1 MTTRTDVEVEWN
13 ANPRVAEVD
22 APSTEINMQ
31 DIVDTLRVLEDDF
44 RGMSEKKLINASGKE
59 DLGGGVKV
67 GITVALQNLLLAFA
81 GRTTPAET
89 GTVTTVLPQVNA
101 NTYRFEDTA
110 ADFISAGVQ
119 RGSLLINFAD
129 KSVADVVQVESATVL
144 RTKLLQAG
152 TTDTYTAG
160 DDYKIWNIVQVN
172 AQGGNLVAVDELQA
186 TISPILPTAFTQVI
200 LTSSSSATLQEQEDI
215 QFASF
220 NLGVYVDPASPNS
233 SPTLVYPSGT
243 RRQPAQSMTQALAIA
258 EERGLPNIYLGV
270 GNFTVPI
277 GPDFSR
283 YRFVGESANLTQLDI
298 PAAATV
304 TNCEYQDMYITGTLD
319 NDGLIERCVVGNISL
334 FSGFLYLNGLVGPI
348 TLGNGSQASI
358 LDCFSLVAGG
368 GPGQTP
374 IIDMG
379 GSGQALALRNFNG
392 GITLTNKTGT
402 DACSVDMNSGQVVI
416 DDTCATGGDITLRG
430 TAKWTN
436 RDTYA
441 GTNVKDELVD
451 GEQLVIMRKIMRNRM
466 ETNPTTGE
474 MTIYDDDGVTPLLR
488 GNIYEDVLAAQAY
501 RGRGMERRNRLDT
514 I

>member
-1 MTTRTDVEVEWN
+1 MATRTDVEVEWN
-13 ANPRVAEVD
+13 ASPRVAEVE

-44 RGMSEKKLINASGKE
+44 RGMSEKKLINAAGKE

-110 ADFISAGVQ
+110 ADFIAAGVQ

-152 TTDTYTAG
+152 TTDTFTVG

-200 LTSSSSATLQEQEDI
+200 LTSSSSATLQEQDDI

-220 NLGVYVDPASPNS
+220 NLGVYVDPLDPKS
-233 SPTLVYPSGT
+233 SPTEVYPTGT
-243 RRQPAQSMTQALAIA
+243 RRQPAQTMTQALSIA
-258 EERGLPNIYLGV
+258 LDRGLPNIYLGPRA
-270 GNFTVPI
+270 FTVPI
-277 GPDFSR
+277 GPDFSQI
-283 YRFVGESANLTQLDI
+283 RFVGESPNLSSLDI

-304 TNCEYQDMYITGTLD
+304 NNCEYQDLLVTGSLD
-319 NDGLIERCVVGNISL
+319 LDGIIERCVIGDLDL
-334 FSGFLYLNGLVGPI
+334 FSGFIYLCGLSGTL
-348 TLGNGSQASI
+348 TLGNGAQANI
-358 LDCFSLVAGG
+358 LDSFSLVAGSG
-368 GPGQTP
+368 TP
-374 IIDMG
+374 VLDMG
-379 GSGQALALRNFNG
+379 GSGQSLALRGYKG
-392 GITLTNKTGT
+392 GVELRNKTGN
-402 DACSVDMNSGQVVI
+402 DACSIDMDSGQVIV
-416 DDTCATGGDITLRG
+416 DDTCQTSTSDIILRG

-451 GEQLVIMRKIMRNRM
+451 GEQLAIMRKIMRNRM